1 MSMKLGAG
9 AATGSFELC
18 PAGPQ
23 QLVCCDIID
32 HGMVM
37 SPGFAGK
44 PAVLQRKVSIR
55 WMSSY
60 RMADQ
65 RPYIVQKRYTLS
77 SHQKATL
84 RQDLEKWRGRA
95 FTDAEADAFDIDR
108 LIGVNCFAQ
117 VVHKTKPRGT
127 FAEVVTL
134 MPPLPNLPKLTVD
147 PTYVRVKDR
156 PVEPVTKPATP
167 TATTAAPTQQ
177 PDPFDQREPG
187 DEPPDQPDPPDDTD
201 PGDDNAPF

>member
-1 MSMKLGAG
+1 MTMKLGAG
-9 AATGSFELC
+9 TASGSFELC

-37 SPGFAGK
+37 SKGFANK
-44 PAVLQRKVSIR
+44 PAMLQRKVSIR
-55 WMSSY
+55 WQSSY
-60 RMADQ
+60 RMADA

-117 VVHKTKPRGT
+117 VIHQVKPRGT
-127 FAEVVTL
+127 FAEVVTI
-134 MPPLPNLPKLTVD
+134 MPPLPNLTKLTVD

-156 PVEPVTKPATP
+156 PVEPVQP
-167 TATTAAPTQQ
+167 AAPTT
-177 PDPFDQREPG
+177 PTNTDPFDQTQPEPEG
-187 DEPPDQPDPPDDTD
+187 PPDEDRHDDDETV
-201 PGDDNAPF
+201 PF